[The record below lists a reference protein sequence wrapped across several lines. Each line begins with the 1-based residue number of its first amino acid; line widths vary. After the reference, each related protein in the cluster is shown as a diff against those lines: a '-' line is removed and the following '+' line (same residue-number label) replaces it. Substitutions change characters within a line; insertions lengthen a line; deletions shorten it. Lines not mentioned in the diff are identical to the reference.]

1 MIMLKCH
8 YFIPL
13 KGIQSAKFSSI
24 WSIGS
29 RTVEWVA
36 LMIKSGKISKAMRSE
51 YTKIMI
57 ESPSI
62 LSVGEIP

>member
-13 KGIQSAKFSSI
+13 ILIQSAKFSSI

-29 RTVEWVA
+29 RTVEWVV
-36 LMIKSGKISKAMRSE
+36 LMIERGKISKAMRSE
-51 YTKIMI
+51 YTKIVI
-57 ESPSI
+57 ESPSV